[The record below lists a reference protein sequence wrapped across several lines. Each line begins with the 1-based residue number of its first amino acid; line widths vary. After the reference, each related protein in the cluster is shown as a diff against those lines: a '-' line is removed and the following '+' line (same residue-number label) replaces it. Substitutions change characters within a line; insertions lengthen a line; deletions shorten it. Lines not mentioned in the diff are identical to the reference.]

1 MVYWLTE
8 SRIGLST
15 DFSAKP
21 LTNMEKRHL
30 TKEERE
36 DIRIVME
43 ATQKLLPHYE
53 QLTSAESLNEEEQL
67 MLDQI
72 RQTLQDVLE
81 YSSIMIDQ
89 INLLQI
95 ENTVDT
101 LFSPQ
106 EKVRQHGWKSEM
118 PYLDD
123 AHQSYVEYLKDLLD
137 EQQN

>member
-1 MVYWLTE
+1 M
-8 SRIGLST
+8 
-15 DFSAKP
+15 D
-21 LTNMEKRHL
+21 KRHL
-30 TKEERE
+30 TKKERE

-43 ATQKLLPHYE
+43 ATQKLLPYFE
-53 QLTSAESLNEEEQL
+53 QLTSAERLNEEEQF

-81 YSSIMIDQ
+81 YAGIMINQ

-101 LFSPQ
+101 LFSSHK
-106 EKVRQHGWKSEM
+106 KVLPHDWKSET
-118 PYLDD
+118 PCLDD
-123 AHQSYVEYLKDLLD
+123 AHRSYVEYLKDLLD

>member
-1 MVYWLTE
+1 MN
-8 SRIGLST
+8 
-15 DFSAKP
+15 FSAKP

-30 TKEERE
+30 TNEERE
-36 DIRIVME
+36 DIRLVME
-43 ATQKLLPHYE
+43 ATQRLLPYYE
-53 QLTSAESLNEEEQL
+53 QLTSAENLNEEEQF

-81 YSSIMIDQ
+81 YSGIMIDQ

-101 LFSPQ
+101 IFSSQ
-106 EKVRQHGWKSEM
+106 ENVHRNKWESE
-118 PYLDD
+118 PSYPD
-123 AHQSYVEYLKDLLD
+123 AYQSYVEYLKDRLN